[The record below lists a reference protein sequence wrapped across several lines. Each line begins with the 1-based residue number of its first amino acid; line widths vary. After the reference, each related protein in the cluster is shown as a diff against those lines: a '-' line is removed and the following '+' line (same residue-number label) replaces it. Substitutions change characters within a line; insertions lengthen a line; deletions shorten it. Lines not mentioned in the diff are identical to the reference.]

1 MADDEGLENG
11 DYVMLTNQDGVES
24 GPVQVKATERIRH
37 DCVYLVHGFGRRN
50 PRLTQAF
57 GLGAS
62 DSDLFTKFKVDP
74 LMGGTGMNLNFVS
87 LRKVRKPRHE
97 V

>member
-1 MADDEGLENG
+1 
-11 DYVMLTNQDGVES
+11 
-24 GPVQVKATERIRH
+24 
-37 DCVYLVHGFGRRN
+37 VHGFGRRN